1 MNGATPPG
9 SFAGLGGNPNL
20 VPSTSGTT
28 TISGISPLTGF
39 GIVAS
44 AAMGGGPWQDIS
56 NFLGGFGNPIKPSTF
71 EAWGV
76 SRHNIPMSASAS
88 GLNFEIPGKGAAGSQ
103 YNQIANVLRPV
114 FGSGTKGRWRKAQPF
129 FNMVAA
135 KTKAQIDSDKEILK
149 QAKKGNT
156 SAGSLPGAAVAYGKL
171 TDTSGVFPAAWTSSL
186 ERHFKSLQSNT
197 LQPRAK
203 NMARSSLQRSYTSYI
218 RKLQDVSRS
227 TGRNAYMTRQGME
240 RSISSPA
247 AQKALYFKIL
257 NQEIANLR
265 GFDFG
270 GASPNAPSQFAGYV
284 GGQPGQPEQP
294 EQLQSTTT
302 SSMAT
307 GGMGRISSGSGMGAA
322 PRTSQHGMASQA

>member
-1 MNGATPPG
+1 M
-9 SFAGLGGNPNL
+9 AGLGALG
-20 VPSTSGTT
+20 
-28 TISGISPLTGF
+28 
-39 GIVAS
+39 AS
-44 AAMGGGPWQDIS
+44 AGVMMAVGGLLQH
-56 NFLGGFGNPIKPSTF
+56 FFGNPIKPSTF

-76 SRHNIPMSASAS
+76 SRHNIPTSASAS

-149 QAKKGNT
+149 QAKKGDT
-156 SAGSLPGAAVAYGKL
+156 SARSLSTSVWAGGGRNTL
-171 TDTSGVFPAAWTSSL
+171 TDTSSVFPTAWTSNL
-186 ERHFKSLQSNT
+186 ERLFKKAQSTHLNPKAKYMAQSALQGQYT
-197 LQPRAK
+197 TYK
-203 NMARSSLQRSYTSYI
+203 NQLSS
-218 RKLQDVSRS
+218 VSGS
-227 TGRNAYMTRQGME
+227 TGRNAYMTRQNME
-240 RSISSPA
+240 KSISSPV
-247 AQKALYFKIL
+247 AQKDLYFKIL

-270 GASPNAPSQFAGYV
+270 DASPNAPSQFAGYV